1 MARFDN
7 EVRITP
13 SVLDRLIDFEPEVS
27 KEPPSSRSKSLR
39 LLKQSLRRDL
49 EWLLNTRHTDASIPA
64 DLVEVNKSVA
74 VYGLRDFTNASAK
87 NVNEQNALR
96 KEVETA
102 LARFEPRLQS
112 TIVTIEPL
120 SVFDRVLRFKIDAQL
135 DVDPAPEPIVF
146 DTVLQLGKGEFQL
159 KGE

>member
-13 SVLDRLIDFEPEVS
+13 SVLDRLIDFEPEVTN
-27 KEPPSSRSKSLR
+27 EPPSSRSKSLR

-49 EWLLNTRHTDASIPA
+49 EWLLNTRHTDASIPS
-64 DLVEVNKSVA
+64 DLVEVNRSVA
-74 VYGLRDFTNASAK
+74 VYGLRDFTTVTVK
-87 NVNEQNALR
+87 NVAEQNTLR
-96 KEVETA
+96 KELETA
-102 LARFEPRLQS
+102 LARFEPRLQGAV
-112 TIVTIEPL
+112 VTIEPL
-120 SVFDRVLRFKIDAQL
+120 SLLERVLRFKIDAQL